1 MDLALQ
7 KAEEVFKHNSD
18 AIVLGFDTLVIL
30 DGNPLGKP
38 KDYDDAFRM
47 LRSLSGR
54 EHQVLTGC
62 AIVLDEKKELFY
74 DYA

>member
-1 MDLALQ
+1 M
-7 KAEEVFKHNSD
+7 
-18 AIVLGFDTLVIL
+18 VIL

-38 KDYDDAFRM
+38 KDYEDAFSM

-62 AIVLDEKKELFY
+62 AILGKGTKELFY
-74 DYA
+74 DYAYVTFNQMTDQEIK